1 MTSILYLLAVPIAVV
16 IKIMHIPSPSEV
28 AIQVTGTG
36 ERGQKERIRIDQKEI
51 EIDGSGTGA
60 TTAVIQI
67 GIGTVGI
74 GIRKAIR
81 TEVEEERMTLITETA
96 ARKIEA
102 EDTPLDQVVNVIAVI
117 RAIIMVSDTAT
128 PRKKPTPLL
137 VD

>member
-1 MTSILYLLAVPIAVV
+1 MTSIIYLLAVPIVVV

-51 EIDGSGTGA
+51 DGSGTGA
-60 TTAVIQI
+60 TTAVIRI
-67 GIGTVGI
+67 GIGTVRIGI
-74 GIRKAIR
+74 GKAIG
-81 TEVEEERMTLITETA
+81 TKVEEERMTLITETA
-96 ARKIEA
+96 ARKIEV

-117 RAIIMVSDTAT
+117 RAIIMVSDSAT